1 MILLRL
7 CDTARR
13 SRDMEGRNTGL
24 PIFFFVSLFGRVS
37 AMALNTED
45 GFTITSPRL
54 KVRVPG
60 VEKRF
65 SLLKI

>member
-1 MILLRL
+1 
-7 CDTARR
+7 
-13 SRDMEGRNTGL
+13 MEGRNTGL

-37 AMALNTED
+37 AMTLSTEN
-45 GFTITSPRL
+45 GFTIMSPRL
-54 KVRVPG
+54 KVRVSG

>member
-1 MILLRL
+1 MILIRL
-7 CDTARR
+7 CDIARR

-24 PIFFFVSLFGRVS
+24 PIFFFVSLFRRVS
-37 AMALNTED
+37 AMALSTEN
-45 GFTITSPRL
+45 GFTIMSPRL
-54 KVRVPG
+54 KVRVSG